1 MTRKQK
7 RLASIATILV
17 VIGGAAALVLTAL
30 SDSVAYFH
38 SPSDIVAKAPAQSQR
53 IRLGGLVEAGSVV
66 RDGSQHVSFKVTDSL
81 ESVEVAYTGLLP
93 DLFREGQGVVTEGTL
108 GPDRIF
114 IADTVLAKH
123 DETYMPKEVVDDLKE
138 RGLWED
144 GKGMV
149 SKDTPETV
157 VTQTSGAGS

>member
-66 RDGSQHVSFKVTDSL
+66 RDGSQHV
-81 ESVEVAYTGLLP
+81 
-93 DLFREGQGVVTEGTL
+93 
-108 GPDRIF
+108 
-114 IADTVLAKH
+114 
-123 DETYMPKEVVDDLKE
+123 
-138 RGLWED
+138 
-144 GKGMV
+144 
-149 SKDTPETV
+149 
-157 VTQTSGAGS
+157 

>member
-1 MTRKQK
+1 MTRKNK

-38 SPSDIVAKAPAQSQR
+38 SPSDIVAKAPAASQR

-66 RDGSQHVSFKVTDSL
+66 RDGSQHVSFKVTDTL
-81 ESVEVAYTGLLP
+81 QSVEVAYTGLLP

-114 IADTVLAKH
+114 MADTVLAKH
-123 DETYMPKEVVDDLKE
+123 DENYMPKEVVDDLKA

-149 SKDTPETV
+149 GGDTTPVSMTATPE
-157 VTQTSGAGS
+157 AGS